1 MCPGKYIYD
10 FIVEDFFKRVYLDT
24 APSCYLDLFQNCKS
38 IIVREKLFAGCDS
51 IESVLYQYLPY
62 FIQDYEF

>member
-1 MCPGKYIYD
+1 MCPGKYIND

-24 APSCYLDLFQNCKS
+24 APSCYLDLFQKS